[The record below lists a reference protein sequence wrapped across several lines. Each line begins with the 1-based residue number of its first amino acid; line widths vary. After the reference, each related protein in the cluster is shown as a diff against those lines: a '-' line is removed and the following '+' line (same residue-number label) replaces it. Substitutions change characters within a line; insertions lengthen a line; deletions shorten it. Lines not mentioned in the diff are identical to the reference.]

1 MVVEACTA
9 DAILDSSFTEIAP
22 LYFKIVF
29 YYMRLCDVLQV
40 LNPKN
45 AKSAPADWQTPI
57 NSGVAPG
64 ADHAD
69 NHRAEHQVNQQ
80 FQNKIDADHSK
91 DHISNDRL
99 PSTGGPCLQIG
110 REQEK
115 QTQQEQAGI
124 DHRADDA
131 SGNGAAQHTTAAVGF
146 AAPGDGPIDQAG
158 SQTGQDALAQAD
170 QGGQEGIGIPQD
182 RSTGVPPLSA
192 YPNPTL
198 YGERYSFKQ
207 KDTLYHN
214 GRGCLPL
221 FSGETVRFGTFQRTQ
236 NHFVLRQCPL
246 LDLVDRCPTVS
257 IPFHNLFSVMDYHTL
272 IEIYQLVQR
281 QIL

>member
-1 MVVEACTA
+1 MTFIE
-9 DAILDSSFTEIAP
+9 
-22 LYFKIVF
+22 
-29 YYMRLCDVLQV
+29 RLEQL
-40 LNPKN
+40 
-45 AKSAPADWQTPI
+45 
-57 NSGVAPG
+57 
-64 ADHAD
+64 
-69 NHRAEHQVNQQ
+69 R
-80 FQNKIDADHSK
+80 
-91 DHISNDRL
+91 
-99 PSTGGPCLQIG
+99 
-110 REQEK
+110 QEK
-115 QTQQEQAGI
+115 GI
-124 DHRADDA
+124 TRKKLLEDCKLGKNQFTYWEKNNA
-131 SGNGAAQHTTAAVGF
+131 
-146 AAPGDGPIDQAG
+146 
-158 SQTGQDALAQAD
+158 
-170 QGGQEGIGIPQD
+170 IP
-182 RSTGVPPLSA
+182 PPLSA

-236 NHFVLRQCPL
+236 NHFVLRQSPL